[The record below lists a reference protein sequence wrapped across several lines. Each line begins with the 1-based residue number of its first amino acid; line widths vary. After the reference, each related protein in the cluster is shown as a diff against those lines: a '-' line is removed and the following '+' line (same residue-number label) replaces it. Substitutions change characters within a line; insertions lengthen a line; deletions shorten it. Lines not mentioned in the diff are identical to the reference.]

1 MKALRWTA
9 ASVVWLLGGLL
20 GLLGAILCVTLILAP
35 LGIPLLFLARRLFK
49 TAGQL
54 VVPRAVRH
62 PIDTLGQRASDA
74 GDDARKRGGKV
85 GKQAGKKA
93 GKATD
98 RAGKKAGQAS
108 ERAGKKAGK
117 AGKKVRKNT
126 GSASKRLK
134 RKLPT
139 S

>member
-1 MKALRWTA
+1 VKALRWTA
-9 ASVVWLLGGLL
+9 ASLVWLLGGLL

-62 PIDTLGQRASDA
+62 PIDALGQKASDA
-74 GDDARKRGGKV
+74 GDDVRKRGRKAGDKT
-85 GKQAGKKA
+85 GKQ
-93 GKATD
+93 
-98 RAGKKAGQAS
+98 
-108 ERAGKKAGK
+108 AGK
-117 AGKKVRKNT
+117 AGKKARKKTGKAKKKLRKNT
-126 GSASKRLK
+126 GATTKRLK